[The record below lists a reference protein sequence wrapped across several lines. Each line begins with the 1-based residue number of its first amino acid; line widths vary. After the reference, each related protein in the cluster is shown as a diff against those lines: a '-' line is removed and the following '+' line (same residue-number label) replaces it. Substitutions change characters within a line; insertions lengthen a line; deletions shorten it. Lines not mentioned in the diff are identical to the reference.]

1 MKPARGSNDPPLS
14 HPQGFRDTLART
26 PGGHFNFIS
35 TQQNSHILAETK
47 VEGSLLVHPS
57 ETLVHGLQSFRL
69 EIGVKTRT
77 RKRPSQTPACK
88 TSRAGNSLQSRGR
101 RQPVSPLGPGSFSL
115 SLAREGSQAMPTPFG
130 LEETLP
136 SHRLLGVCC
145 RPVYLDREAVC

>member
-1 MKPARGSNDPPLS
+1 MRWLDGITDSMDV
-14 HPQGFRDTLART
+14 
-26 PGGHFNFIS
+26 S
-35 TQQNSHILAETK
+35 TQQNSHILGETK

-88 TSRAGNSLQSRGR
+88 TSRAGNSLQSIGR

-136 SHRLLGVCC
+136 SHRLL
-145 RPVYLDREAVC
+145 DRKSTRLNSSHTLASRMPSSA